1 MTTIDVNHLRKQFGE
16 QVVIEDLNF
25 RVSDNEFC
33 TLVGASGCG
42 KSTFLRILLGVD
54 KPTRGNVLIDKQ
66 PLIYEPNAD
75 RGIVF
80 QRYSV
85 FPHLNVLS
93 NVLLGLEL
101 AGAPLVGKLFG
112 KPRREAKEKAE
123 AMLEAVGLYPAKSKY
138 PSELSGGMQQR
149 LAIAQAVIKEPKILL
164 LDEPF
169 AALDPGISADM
180 HKLILRLWETRK
192 MNVFMVTHD
201 IKEGFELGTRLLVFD
216 KIRLDPQCPDA
227 FGATLTYDIPLN
239 RNRLQLEK
247 EVLERAATT
256 ARFEDQAVAVS

>member
-1 MTTIDVNHLRKQFGE
+1 MTTIQVQHLRKQFGQ
-16 QVVIEDLNF
+16 QVILEHLNF
-25 RVSDNEFC
+25 DVGDNEFC

-42 KSTFLRILLGVD
+42 KSTFLRILLGVE
-54 KPTRGNVLIDKQ
+54 KPSQGKILIDNQ
-66 PLIYEPNAD
+66 PLVYEPDAD

-85 FPHLNVLS
+85 FPHLNVLN

-101 AGAPLVGKLFG
+101 GASPLLGRLFG
-112 KPRREAKEKAE
+112 KARREAKEKAE
-123 AMLEAVGLYPAKSKY
+123 AMLEAVGLYTAKNKY
-138 PSELSGGMQQR
+138 PTELSGGMQQR

-180 HKLILRLWETRK
+180 HMLILRLWETRK

-216 KIRLDPQCPDA
+216 KIRLDAQCPDA
-227 FGATLTYDIPLN
+227 FGATLTYDIPIN
-239 RNRLQLEK
+239 RNRFQLEK
-247 EVLERAATT
+247 EVLQRAATT
-256 ARFEDQAVAVS
+256 ARFDEHTAVL